1 MENSTPDRLE
11 PFVTMSGKKLTK
23 EVMIKIM
30 RYLSSS
36 DLHNL
41 SKVNTSFSKLTK
53 HPMVHQVIASSPAAV
68 MTTASLPTLSTV
80 IESLPFPP
88 PAAIQTTLALI
99 TTVANP
105 ATASPVQ
112 FTAPVIEST
121 VTVPVLPESLPLI
134 AEVPDVVVKDKE
146 KADDIVEVSQVLAG
160 YAPSYSDN
168 YVPPE
173 VNEHTFTTFAN
184 TISFNVSRYPSMT
197 EITDSKSYQSSKKAS
212 HSSREN
218 GQSSRTVSKSEND
231 NIAVS
236 DKDLPP
242 RTTQHGQ
249 HGPLQYIPAEYG
261 RSDQA
266 VEARKTATV
275 SAANTVVTVKPE
287 VLASGR
293 LLTHMSPAVRA
304 TNFDEKKSEI
314 EDGND

>member
-53 HPMVHQVIASSPAAV
+53 HPMVHQETASQAAV

-105 ATASPVQ
+105 ATASSPVQ
-112 FTAPVIEST
+112 STAPVIEST

-212 HSSREN
+212 VKNGESSR
-218 GQSSRTVSKSEND
+218 RVSKSEND
-231 NIAVS
+231 NIAVN
-236 DKDLPP
+236 DKDDLPP

-293 LLTHMSPAVRA
+293 LLTHMSPAVRT